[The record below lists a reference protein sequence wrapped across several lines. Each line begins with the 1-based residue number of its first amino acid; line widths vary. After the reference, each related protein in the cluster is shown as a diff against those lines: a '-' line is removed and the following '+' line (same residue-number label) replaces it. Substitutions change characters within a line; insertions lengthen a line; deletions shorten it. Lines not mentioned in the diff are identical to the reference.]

1 MNLVSDT
8 AYYGEKASKMVN
20 FTLKIVPKSINF
32 FTVH

>member
-20 FTLKIVPKSINF
+20 FTSKIVPKSPNF
-32 FTVH
+32 FIIH